1 MRIQSFAAALLAAL
15 SVIAVPTRA
24 ADSTP
29 AQPNQAPA
37 PPTQKQQDIRQ
48 LLDLTHGLTLSKQL
62 IDQLFGLQQRAMP
75 NVPASV
81 WQSLRQQFDPADME
95 PIVVAIYDR
104 HFTSDEIHDLIAF
117 YRSPTGQKII
127 AEQPQILQESLAAG
141 QAWAADVLQRI
152 KSELKQKGYSA

>member
-1 MRIQSFAAALLAAL
+1 MRIQSFAALALAATL
-15 SVIAVPTRA
+15 AI
-24 ADSTP
+24 
-29 AQPNQAPA
+29 APA
-37 PPTQKQQDIRQ
+37 ARSEDSKPALPTQKQQDIRQ
-48 LLDLTHGLTLSKQL
+48 LLELTHGLTLSKQL
-62 IDQLFGLQQRAMP
+62 IDQLFALQQRAMP

-81 WQSLRQQFDPADME
+81 WQNLRREFDPADME
-95 PIVVAIYDR
+95 PTVVAIYDR
-104 HFTSDEIHDLIAF
+104 HFSSDEIHDLIAF